1 MSIRTQQATQ
11 MISFCRPNDSV
22 DIPNPSNKITEG
34 VTFSSTPNKLIKGTE
49 TFISKGVLP
58 GDIALNLNSGSYT
71 TITAVDSQTSL
82 SLATNIFSSGQYFVV
97 FRSVPNGGYP
107 WSPLIRLIVN
117 LGSPFN
123 VRLITAG
130 GDDVTFTNNSVS
142 SINALSL
149 GVQVRRVLATGTD
162 VNLTFAAFE

>member
-11 MISFCRPNDSV
+11 MISLCRPNDSV

-34 VTFSSTPNKLIKGTE
+34 VTFSTVTNKLIKGTE
-49 TFISKGVLP
+49 TFISKGVRP
-58 GDIALNLNSGSYT
+58 GDIAYNVNSGFYT

-82 SLATNIFSSGQYFVV
+82 SLAANIFASGQYYIV

-107 WSPLIRLIVN
+107 WSPLIRLISSS
-117 LGSPFN
+117 GIPYN

-130 GDDVTFTNNSVS
+130 GDDVTFTNNAGTVYS
-142 SINALSL
+142 SSF
-149 GVQVRRVLATGTD
+149 GVQVKRVLATGTD
-162 VNLTFAAFE
+162 VNLVFAAFE

>member
-11 MISFCRPNDSV
+11 MISFCRPNDTV

-34 VTFSSTPNKLIKGTE
+34 VTFSAVTNKLIKGTE
-49 TFISKGVLP
+49 TFISKGVRP
-58 GDIALNLNSGSYT
+58 GDIALNINNGFYT

-82 SLATNIFSSGQYFVV
+82 SLASNIFTSNQYYVV

-107 WSPLIRLIVN
+107 WTPLIRIIPTF
-117 LGSPFN
+117 GSPFN

-130 GDDVTFTNNSVS
+130 GDDITFTNNSSTIYS
-142 SINALSL
+142 SSL
-149 GVQVRRVLATGTD
+149 GVQVKRVLATGTD
-162 VNLTFAAFE
+162 ASLIFAAFE

>member
-1 MSIRTQQATQ
+1 MSSITQQATQ
-11 MISFCRPNDSV
+11 MISQCRPNDSV

-34 VTFSSTPNKLIKGTE
+34 VTFSTVVNKLIKGTE

-58 GDIALNLNSGSYT
+58 GDIALNINTGSYT

-82 SLATNIFSSGQYFVV
+82 SLAANIFSSGQYFVV

-107 WSPLIRLIVN
+107 WTPLIRLIAAS
-117 LGSPFN
+117 GTPFN

-130 GDDVTFTNNSVS
+130 GDDVTFTNAAGNNYS
-142 SINALSL
+142 SNL

-162 VNLTFAAFE
+162 AGLIFAAFE